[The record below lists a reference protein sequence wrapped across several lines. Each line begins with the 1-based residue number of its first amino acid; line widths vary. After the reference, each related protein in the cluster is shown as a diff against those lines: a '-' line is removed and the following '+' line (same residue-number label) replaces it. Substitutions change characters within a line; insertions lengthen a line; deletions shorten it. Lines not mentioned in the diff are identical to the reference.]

1 MAQRLLE
8 LIGMTAF
15 ISGFSMPLPPRWQGS
30 VISSAS
36 VDSRGEPTCPRCR
49 EALIAP
55 VSLPFMRSALFRYE
69 ANFSRRSERLSVSD
83 PVRLALVRGE
93 GSA

>member
-36 VDSRGEPTCPRCR
+36 VDSRGEADMPK
-49 EALIAP
+49 
-55 VSLPFMRSALFRYE
+55 M
-69 ANFSRRSERLSVSD
+69 
-83 PVRLALVRGE
+83 
-93 GSA
+93 